1 MFEKQTYL
9 NGAEITMQLCNIN
22 PFMRYAE
29 LQPSVMS
36 SAPFKCAYD
45 HRIFYIL
52 DGEATLVFTDRQ
64 LELASDT
71 LVFFKSGIPYYFDG
85 KVKVIVIDLDLCRES
100 SEKRRP
106 LHVVLPE
113 TFDSSGILEED
124 LPEGVDDVIIVTGAY
139 EIKPRLE
146 ECISAFRSPTEYS
159 DAMTSAILKEI
170 FCYAVQNAND
180 KTKRPPE
187 IIGRTEEYIRSNYDK
202 DLSNEI
208 IASEF
213 GYHPFY
219 LNRIFKKHTG
229 QTLHKALIG
238 ERIKIAKMLLRNTSL
253 SVEEISEESGFGDR
267 TSFCTTFKK
276 TVGISPS
283 EYRSK
288 KRA

>member
-1 MFEKQTYL
+1 
-9 NGAEITMQLCNIN
+9 MQLCDIN

-52 DGEATLVFTDRQ
+52 DGEAALVLPDRRI
-64 LELASDT
+64 ELASGT
-71 LVFFKSGIPYYFDG
+71 LVFFRSGTPYYFDG

-100 SEKRRP
+100 SEQRRP
-106 LHVVLPE
+106 IHVVLTDAFEP
-113 TFDSSGILEED
+113 SKVLERS
-124 LPEGVDDVIIVTGAY
+124 LPEKVGNVIIVTGAY

-146 ECISAFRSPTEYS
+146 ECISAFRSPTFYS
-159 DAMTSAILKEI
+159 DAMTSAILKEVLC
-170 FCYAVQNAND
+170 FAAQNSSN

-187 IIGRTEEYIRSNYDK
+187 IIGRIEEYIRINYDK

-208 IASEF
+208 ISSEF

-219 LNRIFKKHTG
+219 LNRIFKEHTG

-238 ERIKIAKMLLRNTSL
+238 ERIKIAKMLLRSTPL
-253 SVEEISEESGFGDR
+253 SVEEISKESGFGDR
-267 TSFCTTFKK
+267 ASFCTTFKK